1 MMSSLM
7 DIPEGNVPNG
17 NESVTGQE
25 RGYIIVL
32 TGDGKGKTTSAL
44 GMAMRAVGQGIRVT
58 MLQFLKGTWRYGE
71 LETAKRLAPDFSIRP
86 LGKGFVH
93 VDPENPDPADIET
106 ARNAWEIC
114 KEALFSEDYGMI
126 ILDEINNAIAYGLL
140 PVDEVLD
147 ALKNRPQNLHV
158 VLTGRAAHPRLL
170 EIADLITEVKEV
182 KHPYRRGKAARKGIE
197 Y

>member
-1 MMSSLM
+1 MGISDKNAS
-7 DIPEGNVPNG
+7 DN
-17 NESVTGQE
+17 NENAAGQE

-32 TGDGKGKTTSAL
+32 TGNGKGKTTSAL
-44 GMAMRAVGQGIRVT
+44 GMAMRALGHGTKVI

-71 LETAKRLAPDFSIRP
+71 LETAKRLAPDFSIHP

-106 ARNAWEIC
+106 ARKAWETC
-114 KEALFSEDYGMI
+114 KEALFSGKYGMI

-147 ALKNRPQNLHV
+147 ALAKRPQNLHV
-158 VLTGRAAHPRLL
+158 VLTGRDAHPRLL
-170 EIADLITEVKEV
+170 EMADLATEVTEMR
-182 KHPYRRGKAARKGIE
+182 HPYRKGASARKGIE

>member
-1 MMSSLM
+1 M
-7 DIPEGNVPNG
+7 DTPERNVPDS

-32 TGDGKGKTTSAL
+32 TGNGKGKTTSAL
-44 GMAMRAVGQGIRVT
+44 GMAMRAVGHGTKVI

-71 LETAKRLAPDFSIRP
+71 LETAKRLAPDFTIRP

-93 VDPENPDPADIET
+93 VDPENPDPADVET
-106 ARNAWEIC
+106 ARNAWETC
-114 KEALFSEDYGMI
+114 KEALFSENYGMI

-140 PVDEVLD
+140 PIDEVLD
-147 ALKNRPQNLHV
+147 ALERRPQNLHV
-158 VLTGRAAHPRLL
+158 VLTGRDAHPRLL

-182 KHPYRRGKAARKGIE
+182 KHPYRQGAAARKEIE